1 MNLYAQTKKDV
12 KNPAVFFDQKYTKP
26 KVQQIQGLMKTKE
39 QEEAEANAQLEIVYK
54 NTMQFDNDITN
65 YRQKLVSSKYKTH
78 KKIGEM
84 SRGARECLTQTLLTL
99 FDTVYQREKAFQGL
113 LRESLRE
120 STLLIKYKRRGNV
133 KIDENNDKLTEIII
147 NATQEYNDLIAGVE
161 GTIKNLIEGLSLI
174 AANSKEKADI
184 ARGITEELNALYEN
198 DENPTP
204 EMLDT
209 LDLFSY
215 FCQRVAEIPN
225 MLHLQLASVVK
236 LRQNINKHS

>member
-12 KNPAVFFDQKYTKP
+12 KNPAVFFDQKYTKQ

-39 QEEAEANAQLEIVYK
+39 QGETEANAQLEIVYK
-54 NTMQFDNDITN
+54 NTIQFDNDITN

-99 FDTVYQREKAFQGL
+99 FDIVYQREKAFQGL
-113 LRESLRE
+113 LKESLRE
-120 STLLIKYKRRGNV
+120 STLLIKYKRKGNI

-161 GTIKNLIEGLSLI
+161 GTIKNLIEGLTLI

-184 ARGITEELNALYEN
+184 ARGITE
-198 DENPTP
+198 
-204 EMLDT
+204 
-209 LDLFSY
+209 
-215 FCQRVAEIPN
+215 
-225 MLHLQLASVVK
+225 
-236 LRQNINKHS
+236 